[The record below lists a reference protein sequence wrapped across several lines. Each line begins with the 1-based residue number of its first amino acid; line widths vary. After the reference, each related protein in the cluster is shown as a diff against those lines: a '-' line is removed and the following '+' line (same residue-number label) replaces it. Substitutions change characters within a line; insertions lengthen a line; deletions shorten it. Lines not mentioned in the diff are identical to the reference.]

1 MRTQSMS
8 MFPHTITVYNT
19 SIETDKTTLKDKL
32 TNHITVLRGVLVD
45 ASKAVNVRESGL
57 VGADAVNLYIPFDVE
72 AVDGVTGESKQYLE
86 HLEYWKLDDKSGYW
100 TLSVSSKQR
109 AKATD
114 NDTFFI
120 KGEVVEP
127 DATLDQIELNY
138 DDVYDI
144 TKIDIK
150 DFGGLQHFEVGAN

>member
-19 SIETDKTTLKDKL
+19 SIETDKATFEDKL
-32 TNHITVLRGVLVD
+32 VNHITVLRGVLVD

-86 HLEYWKLDDKSGYW
+86 PLEYWKLDDKSGFW

-127 DATLDQIELNY
+127 DATLEQIELNY